1 MAKGNPNPNQA
12 TRFKKG
18 QSGNP
23 SGRSPAKTTL
33 TEILRELGEIEDVK
47 HNGEMLSRKVALGHK
62 MWAVAL
68 QGRTDQM
75 RYMYDRLDGKPVQ
88 EVKVQSNVQID
99 APIILHVGA
108 KIEVVDDDDDSD
120 DDTE

>member
-1 MAKGNPNPNQA
+1 
-12 TRFKKG
+12 
-18 QSGNP
+18 
-23 SGRSPAKTTL
+23 
-33 TEILRELGEIEDVK
+33 
-47 HNGEMLSRKVALGHK
+47 
-62 MWAVAL
+62 
-68 QGRTDQM
+68 
-75 RYMYDRLDGKPVQ
+75 MYDRLDGKPVQ

>member
-1 MAKGNPNPNQA
+1 M
-12 TRFKKG
+12 
-18 QSGNP
+18 
-23 SGRSPAKTTL
+23 
-33 TEILRELGEIEDVK
+33 TEILREVGEIEDVK
-47 HNGEMLSRKVALGHK
+47 HNGEMLSRKVALAHK

-88 EVKVQSNVQID
+88 EVKVQSDVSID

-108 KIEVVDDDDDSD
+108 KIEVIEDDDDAKSD
-120 DDTE
+120 DDSE